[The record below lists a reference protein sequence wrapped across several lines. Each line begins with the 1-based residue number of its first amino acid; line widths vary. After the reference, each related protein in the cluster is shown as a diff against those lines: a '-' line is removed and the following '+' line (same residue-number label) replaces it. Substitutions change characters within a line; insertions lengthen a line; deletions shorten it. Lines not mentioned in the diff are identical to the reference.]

1 MSLGTTLHQLSCL
14 LFRLELRVVLLMG
27 LAVCMNA
34 AVLLEQPNN
43 SVLEFYPRVRD
54 WMRMMQ
60 VCAQSPCVSRKGL
73 AKRRSAVDKAI
84 DSESQ
89 HVVGR
94 SSANRSKPKP
104 HERAPIS
111 QKHSEHTKKEFMQ
124 RYVFPAQGAQGVLVD
139 GPLRGDYA
147 QKTPCPEQQRDNSQA
162 GPWSFERLDQQGA

>member
-111 QKHSEHTKKEFMQ
+111 QKHSEHTKKG
-124 RYVFPAQGAQGVLVD
+124 VHAALCFP
-139 GPLRGDYA
+139 GPRCTRCLGGWPTTGGLRPKD
-147 QKTPCPEQQRDNSQA
+147 TLP
-162 GPWSFERLDQQGA
+162 